1 MPYVVP
7 HAAKDLTLMTKIYD
21 KDSVREGERR
31 PMVLRSLIFATGGV
45 AILAFV
51 IYFVVIGSHPG

>member
-1 MPYVVP
+1 
-7 HAAKDLTLMTKIYD
+7 MTKSYD

-45 AILAFV
+45 AVLAFL
-51 IYFVVIGSHPG
+51 IYFFVIASQPG